1 MTDKPKPPHDTDPGP
16 TDGQT
21 QSRQPSVW
29 PANQGIRSLWELRSQ
44 DTSKNGAARELHGP
58 AKSFGQVLGEELDE
72 IQTIRKT
79 LPRPNARRAK
89 RPPATDPNPEL
100 TRAHTMSLAG
110 LAFSGGGIRS
120 ATFNLGIL
128 QGLAEAHLLSW
139 FDYLSTVS
147 GGGYIGSWLVA
158 WIRRVGMDTVEA
170 RLIPKRA
177 DQPETKEPPEIRF
190 LRQYSNYLTP
200 RLGLFGLDTWTV
212 VAVYL
217 RNLLLNQAILIL
229 GLTAILLVPHF
240 VVTLN
245 AAWSMYLPR
254 RADTAQYLISFPL
267 LVAMSFIALNIETFL
282 LDPKRGTQILARVAT
297 PSSSLSIHVVPSKS
311 FDNATNPLLRQ
322 GTIVDIWDATFV
334 AKRNAPGTRV
344 VAFDPNSGNLGLS
357 SSMEVKNGDIVV
369 FHETF
374 PWIAAAPK
382 LLLTIVLPLFLSAA
396 VAVCWL
402 TESEQLSQM
411 RWTDVAEWGARS
423 YSYLWAFALVV
434 LGVAHL
440 VQSLRGMRPLRPSYV
455 AGSTLFR
462 WGVFVASA
470 LITGAIGGAL
480 MKLSLKCIGDP
491 DVAVI
496 YGVPLVI
503 AVVLL
508 VGAVH
513 IGLLGICFPDPRR
526 EWFGRLGGWL
536 LLLCLSWIVLF
547 SISMRSPDFI
557 RWLYRLYPNV
567 VKWGLTPAWVLST
580 IGGVLAGKS
589 KKTGD
594 DSRSP
599 GLDAVAKAG
608 PYVFII
614 GILVALS
621 LAVDRIA
628 LAVTIWHIPEWMPS
642 QVAAAM
648 QGFQSRHPHAG
659 LIYGP
664 LCTLLVVIV
673 CSCMAAIIAWRVD
686 INEFS
691 MNLFYRNRLVRCYL
705 GASNRRRMPNPF
717 SGFDPDDDML
727 LKDLKSETGY
737 DGPLPLINTTLN
749 LVAGSELALQER
761 KAESFV
767 MSPLNCGYDVWL
779 EKNEHRGETE
789 DPSFDRYGYRPTEY
803 FGYRDGGFRLGTA
816 ASISGAA
823 ASPNMGYHSSP
834 AAAFLMTVFNVRLGW
849 WVGNPRHSTKWQRSG
864 PRIGL
869 GYLFAELAGQ
879 TNDSRDYVYLSDGG
893 HFENLGIYELVKR
906 RCKFILASD
915 ADEDSG
921 LKFSDLA
928 GAIQK
933 CRSDFGVDIK
943 INAAHFTLAGTSS
956 FSKWHCA
963 IGEILYDQVDS
974 GQTNGILVYL
984 KTSMTSDE
992 SMDLLNY
999 KLLHDTFPH
1008 QTTADQWFNESQFEC
1023 YRALGL
1029 HVVRTLVSKLPAADP
1044 TDPLRETIVAFFT
1057 ELQRTWKNPEVIVPN
1072 IS

>member
-1 MTDKPKPPHDTDPGP
+1 
-16 TDGQT
+16 
-21 QSRQPSVW
+21 
-29 PANQGIRSLWELRSQ
+29 
-44 DTSKNGAARELHGP
+44 
-58 AKSFGQVLGEELDE
+58 
-72 IQTIRKT
+72 
-79 LPRPNARRAK
+79 
-89 RPPATDPNPEL
+89 
-100 TRAHTMSLAG
+100 
-110 LAFSGGGIRS
+110 
-120 ATFNLGIL
+120 
-128 QGLAEAHLLSW
+128 
-139 FDYLSTVS
+139 
-147 GGGYIGSWLVA
+147 
-158 WIRRVGMDTVEA
+158 
-170 RLIPKRA
+170 
-177 DQPETKEPPEIRF
+177 
-190 LRQYSNYLTP
+190 
-200 RLGLFGLDTWTV
+200 
-212 VAVYL
+212 
-217 RNLLLNQAILIL
+217 
-229 GLTAILLVPHF
+229 
-240 VVTLN
+240 
-245 AAWSMYLPR
+245 
-254 RADTAQYLISFPL
+254 
-267 LVAMSFIALNIETFL
+267 
-282 LDPKRGTQILARVAT
+282 
-297 PSSSLSIHVVPSKS
+297 
-311 FDNATNPLLRQ
+311 
-322 GTIVDIWDATFV
+322 
-334 AKRNAPGTRV
+334 
-344 VAFDPNSGNLGLS
+344 
-357 SSMEVKNGDIVV
+357 
-369 FHETF
+369 
-374 PWIAAAPK
+374 
-382 LLLTIVLPLFLSAA
+382 
-396 VAVCWL
+396 
-402 TESEQLSQM
+402 
-411 RWTDVAEWGARS
+411 
-423 YSYLWAFALVV
+423 
-434 LGVAHL
+434 
-440 VQSLRGMRPLRPSYV
+440 
-455 AGSTLFR
+455 
-462 WGVFVASA
+462 
-470 LITGAIGGAL
+470 
-480 MKLSLKCIGDP
+480 
-491 DVAVI
+491 
-496 YGVPLVI
+496 
-503 AVVLL
+503 
-508 VGAVH
+508 
-513 IGLLGICFPDPRR
+513 
-526 EWFGRLGGWL
+526 
-536 LLLCLSWIVLF
+536 
-547 SISMRSPDFI
+547 
-557 RWLYRLYPNV
+557 
-567 VKWGLTPAWVLST
+567 
-580 IGGVLAGKS
+580 
-589 KKTGD
+589 
-594 DSRSP
+594 
-599 GLDAVAKAG
+599 
-608 PYVFII
+608 VFII